1 MIHVIGIGIDGKK
14 SLTKRPLEIIS
25 KAGLLIGGRRHLE
38 EFSHIKAEKLA
49 IGKSLENVSEAI
61 KAHTAISKKG
71 VAVLA
76 TGDPLLFGI
85 ASYIIKQ
92 FGKKGVEVIPNVS
105 TVQEAFARIKE
116 NCNDLK
122 ILSGHGR
129 KNIED
134 LSKEIRK
141 HHKVALFTD
150 PENTPSKIARAL
162 IDMGAPDYNAFVCEA
177 LGTKQEKVIKGTLE
191 SIAKKKAF
199 SALNILILIREE
211 KTLAEGKK
219 FGIPDSEFAHSAN
232 MITKE
237 EIRVVSLSKLDL
249 KNDSVIWDIGACSG
263 SVSIEAARLSSEG
276 FVYAIEKEKKRIKDI
291 LRNKKKFN
299 VRNMEVIEGN
309 APACLKALPHP
320 SAVFVGG
327 GGKGIAEILRFV
339 SERLKSGGSIV
350 INAVTIETA
359 HSVIEFLK
367 EKGWKRDLVLMN
379 LSKAKSLGD
388 LNLLSAHNPVFI
400 ISGRKP

>member
-14 SLTKRPLEIIS
+14 SLTGRPLEIIS

-49 IGKSLENVSEAI
+49 IGKSLEDVSEAI
-61 KAHTAISKKG
+61 KAHAAISKKG

-85 ASYIIKQ
+85 ASYIIKK

-105 TVQEAFARIKE
+105 TVQEAFALIKE

-141 HHKVALFTD
+141 HQKVALFTD

-162 IDMGAPDYNAFVCEA
+162 IDLGSPDYNAFVCEA
-177 LGTKQEKVIKGTLE
+177 LGTKQEKVIKGSLE

-199 SALNILILIREE
+199 SPLNILILIREE
-211 KTLAEGKK
+211 KSLVEGKK

-299 VRNMEVIEGN
+299 IRNMEVIEGN
-309 APACLKALPHP
+309 APACLKALPDP

-339 SERLKSGGSIV
+339 SERLISGGSIV

-359 HSVIEFLK
+359 HSVFEFLK
-367 EKGWKRDLVLMN
+367 EKGWKRELVLMN

-388 LNLLSAHNPVFI
+388 LNLLNAHNPVFI
-400 ISGRKP
+400 ISGRNP